1 MPPLLLALEPVVM
14 FTAPLLEQVLT
25 AVPAD
30 AVAAV
35 VIVMVFVEVAFA
47 QVPLPVAVN
56 TKVLLP
62 ALISAALGV

>member
-1 MPPLLLALEPVVM
+1 MLALEPVVM

>member
-1 MPPLLLALEPVVM
+1 MLALEPVVM

-47 QVPLPVAVN
+47 QVPLPVTVN